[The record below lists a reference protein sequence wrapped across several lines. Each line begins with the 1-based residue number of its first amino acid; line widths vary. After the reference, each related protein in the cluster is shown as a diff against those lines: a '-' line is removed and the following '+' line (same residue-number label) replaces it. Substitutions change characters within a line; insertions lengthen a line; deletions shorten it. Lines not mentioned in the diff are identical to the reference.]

1 MSKAKSLIHT
11 QLILIFTFNFQTH
24 KHKLMSS
31 IIIISKEDFDQF
43 KKELVDEIRQIIQPD
58 TQKKD
63 KWLRSSDVREMLNI
77 SDSTLQTFR
86 INGTIPAYKL
96 DSTWFYKYDE
106 IVDALEKGRNR

>member
-1 MSKAKSLIHT
+1 MA
-11 QLILIFTFNFQTH
+11 
-24 KHKLMSS
+24 S
-31 IIIISKEDFDQF
+31 IIVISKEDFDQF
-43 KKELVDEIRQIIQPD
+43 KKELIDEIKQLIQPSIKNK
-58 TQKKD
+58 T

-106 IVDALEKGRNR
+106 IVNALEKGRIR